1 MEPDGASY
9 WSYKL
14 AEEEAEKESQRE
26 TTSSEP
32 AKEDNQSK
40 TQESEADFEEEDD
53 SDSTALN
60 VEVDVDLDK
69 DVPVTD
75 DVTTQPVLPWDIL
88 IEGSPSE
95 GTVLGYKG
103 MCYDCS
109 LLLLRVGV
117 GVGTSSLLDVTL
129 DNVALSYLSN
139 IM

>member
-26 TTSSEP
+26 TTSNEP

-60 VEVDVDLDK
+60 VEVDSDVDEYK
-69 DVPVTD
+69 DVPVTY

-95 GTVLGYKG
+95 GTVFGF
-103 MCYDCS
+103 
-109 LLLLRVGV
+109 
-117 GVGTSSLLDVTL
+117 
-129 DNVALSYLSN
+129 
-139 IM
+139 

>member
-32 AKEDNQSK
+32 VKEDNQGK
-40 TQESEADFEEEDD
+40 TQEADFEEEDD

-60 VEVDVDLDK
+60 VEVDVDVDK
-69 DVPVTD
+69 DAPVSD

-103 MCYDCS
+103 HKW
-109 LLLLRVGV
+109 VGFC
-117 GVGTSSLLDVTL
+117 
-129 DNVALSYLSN
+129 
-139 IM
+139 